1 MIDDLD
7 SSIASLLQTGL
18 PQSIA
23 EQLSISF
30 LTPDE
35 DFPPQTVQEPAINL
49 FLYDIRENR
58 ELRSG
63 ETIMQRTD
71 AGRVE
76 KKKPPARVD
85 CSYLVTA
92 WVSRHSQTQARDEHH
107 LLGEVMRV
115 LLQHPTLP
123 AQVLQGELVDQQPP
137 LPTISLH
144 SGRLQ
149 SPGEFWQALGGK
161 PKAGFHYTVTIG
173 IDAQV
178 SADIGVPVTDKLL
191 KFEQHQAGSEGQ

>member
-1 MIDDLD
+1 
-7 SSIASLLQTGL
+7 
-18 PQSIA
+18 
-23 EQLSISF
+23 
-30 LTPDE
+30 
-35 DFPPQTVQEPAINL
+35 
-49 FLYDIRENR
+49 
-58 ELRSG
+58 
-63 ETIMQRTD
+63 
-71 AGRVE
+71 
-76 KKKPPARVD
+76 
-85 CSYLVTA
+85 
-92 WVSRHSQTQARDEHH
+92 
-107 LLGEVMRV
+107 MRV